1 MIYIKYK
8 CKKLNYVIYHTI
20 QYIIKLINK
29 MVEEL
34 NNIAYNSTWY
44 ILINK
49 LLTDKKFIK
58 IKNKKISPISLNIS
72 DIFSLTS
79 AINLKVVFISNDLR
93 TCKSFYDNIFLNLEK
108 YNHII
113 NKKTTDNLWFWKMQG
128 CLMLNTNLSSDYNNK
143 TWTFIIDQIIE
154 YISTHMNN
162 IIFVMWGG
170 SAYHKINLINLDKHH
185 TVISSSPSLNGANKP
200 FQNYPPFMNY
210 DCFSKINNLLK
221 QSSQTPILWN

>member
-1 MIYIKYK
+1 MMIYIKYK

-29 MVEEL
+29 MGDKL

-44 ILINK
+44 ILINR

-58 IKNKKISPISLNIS
+58 IKNISLNIS

-79 AINLKVVFISNDLR
+79 AINLKVVFISNNLN

-128 CLMLNTNLSSDYNNK
+128 CLMLNTN
-143 TWTFIIDQIIE
+143 
-154 YISTHMNN
+154 
-162 IIFVMWGG
+162 
-170 SAYHKINLINLDKHH
+170 
-185 TVISSSPSLNGANKP
+185 
-200 FQNYPPFMNY
+200 
-210 DCFSKINNLLK
+210 
-221 QSSQTPILWN
+221 